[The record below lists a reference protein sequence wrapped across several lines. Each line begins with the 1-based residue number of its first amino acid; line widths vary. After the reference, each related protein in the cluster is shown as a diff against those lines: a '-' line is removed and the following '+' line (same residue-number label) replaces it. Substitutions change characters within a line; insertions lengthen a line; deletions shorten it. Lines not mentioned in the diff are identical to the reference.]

1 MTIQNIEQKTVF
13 MIGQGADGV
22 PVLILGVPAGAWHYM
37 KGGNTTHFD
46 LMKGPMPFPLK
57 VIMFGG
63 KDHAEVMKTV
73 NEAMA
78 QGGGAYLDE
87 RRRDMGIT
95 PEPKE

>member
-46 LMKGPMPFPLK
+46 LMKGPMPFPLR
-57 VIMFGG
+57 VVMFGG
-63 KDHAEVMKTV
+63 KDHDEIMK
-73 NEAMA
+73 AMNQA
-78 QGGGAYLDE
+78 ASSSGAAYMDV
-87 RRRDMGIT
+87 RNKDMGI
-95 PEPKE
+95 EPAK